1 VLPQAKQ
8 LAIVHTYNELVAVL
22 RSRAEE
28 LHISGDTLESA
39 AGLPARYS
47 SKLLCPTPVK
57 NLGPSSLGAL
67 LNTLRLELVVRAK
80 CTADEAFEAIR
91 PDIRKRREDS
101 QVRHRRK
108 RA

>member
-1 VLPQAKQ
+1 MQPPAKQ
-8 LAIVHTYNELVAVL
+8 LAIVRSYKELLSVL
-22 RSRAEE
+22 RARAEE
-28 LHISGDTLESA
+28 LNISGDTLESA
-39 AGLPARYS
+39 SGLPARYS

-67 LNTLRLELVVRAK
+67 LSTLHLELAVCAK

-91 PDIRKRREDS
+91 PDIRKRRDDS

-108 RA
+108 RV